1 MGNEDW
7 ERWPQPR
14 DRTRWKAEVRDVWV
28 PWLRGCSHGT
38 MVLANDSA
46 YWTRLGMA
54 DNGVTFWVSGL
65 NVVSDMVLCKLH
77 DEFVVVDEVI
87 HV

>member
-1 MGNEDW
+1 
-7 ERWPQPR
+7 
-14 DRTRWKAEVRDVWV
+14 
-28 PWLRGCSHGT
+28 